1 MKKKRIVPLV
11 LSAAMLVSLATS
23 CTNTAENTPSPSQ
36 SATPTPSASTGVEDG
51 YIPAPYTAD
60 ASQAPT
66 EYLAPVFYQNEDGPT
81 ISVVYNGVIVE
92 DGKYFRDSNNN
103 QELDPYED
111 WRLSTDERVEDLLG
125 KMTQEQRIGLLRNA
139 LMVSP
144 TATTADEVYDEDGN
158 VILSQLVMLEAS
170 SDKLG
175 TSPEDGAA
183 ALSNA
188 YAAAG
193 VLDTY
198 TRSGVIR
205 KDTDTETGA
214 LFNNTLN
221 MLAEY
226 VGATKGEVT
235 IPYMLISNPM
245 TSGYPSAL
253 GFGAVVTGDGNAD
266 AVKAYAEM
274 DAEIWDAK
282 GIHHMYGPQIDLVT
296 DPRWSRNNT
305 TYTEDPEVMAQIVTA
320 LIEGYQHGTDG
331 AQVGDVALIMKHFPG
346 DGAAEN
352 GFESHYG
359 MSQWRVYSTEGS
371 LEKYQLV
378 GFQAAIDAGVAGI
391 MPGYSRPATDAR
403 SVPQTVNGVTL
414 EPEEIGNAYNTAIL
428 QILLKD
434 TMGFDGFI
442 NSDSNIVSTQLWGAE
457 DMTEAERYATI
468 INAGTDVVGDGFD
481 AVLDYTAVTEAV
493 TSGLITDEAF
503 DRATTNRMKSWIDLG
518 MFDNP
523 YRDPAESK
531 AVGEKYAQTNEDT
544 KTEFNQKSVVLMK
557 NSDNVLPLSDTTKT
571 VYLASFTEKGE
582 SEDNLA
588 SWTEA
593 IEAAGYTLVDDAAEA
608 DIAILDVVPGGISN
622 ASEYLHNID
631 LVEEFEQPHV
641 NPDTGE
647 YDGETI
653 DVTTLQDVDKI
664 PEIAQTVHDN
674 GGVVIASIDISSPW
688 ILTNLEPYC
697 DALIG
702 SFSTSAQAR
711 MDVLTGAYNPTGKL
725 PVTMVSCN
733 EVIAVTEQT
742 LEDGNTYQVCVSP
755 NDVPG
760 YVKDQYMDADV
771 LAASPSGS
779 YAYKDADG
787 NLYQSGFG
795 LSY

>member
-1 MKKKRIVPLV
+1 MKKRIVPLV

-36 SATPTPSASTGVEDG
+36 TQSESPAPTPSETAIQDG

-60 ASQAPT
+60 ASQTPT

-81 ISVVYNGVIVE
+81 ISVIYNGVIVE

-103 QELDPYED
+103 QELDTYED
-111 WRLSTDERVEDLLG
+111 WRLSTDERVADLLG

-139 LMVSP
+139 LVVSP
-144 TATTADEVYDEDGN
+144 AATTADEVYDENGN
-158 VILSQLVMLEAS
+158 VILEQLVTLETETEGEGET
-170 SDKLG
+170 D
-175 TSPEDGAA
+175 PMA
-183 ALSNA
+183 ALSKA
-188 YAAAG
+188 YTASA
-193 VLDTY
+193 VLDAY

-214 LFNNTLN
+214 LFNNALN

-235 IPYMLISNPM
+235 IPYMIISNPM

-253 GFGAVVTGDGNAD
+253 GFGAAVTGDGNAD

-282 GIHHMYGPQIDLVT
+282 GIHQMYGPQIDLVT
-296 DPRWSRNNT
+296 DPRWSRNST

-359 MSQWRVYSTEGS
+359 MGQWRVYSTEGS

-468 INAGTDVVGDGFD
+468 INAGTDVVGDGMG
-481 AVLDYTAVTEAV
+481 AVIDYTAVTEAV

-733 EVIAVTEQT
+733 EVIAVNEET
-742 LEDGNTYQVCVSP
+742 LEDGNTYEVCVSP

-771 LAASPSGS
+771 LA
-779 YAYKDADG
+779 
-787 NLYQSGFG
+787 
-795 LSY
+795 

>member
-36 SATPTPSASTGVEDG
+36 SVTPTPSASTGIEDG

-60 ASQAPT
+60 ASQTPT

-81 ISVVYNGVIVE
+81 ISVIYNGVIVE

-111 WRLSTDERVEDLLG
+111 WRLSTDERVADLLG

-139 LMVSP
+139 LVTSP
-144 TATTADEVYDEDGN
+144 AATTADEVYDENGN
-158 VILSQLVMLEAS
+158 VILEQLVTLETETEGEGET
-170 SDKLG
+170 D
-175 TSPEDGAA
+175 PMA
-183 ALSNA
+183 ALSKA
-188 YAAAG
+188 YTASA
-193 VLDTY
+193 VLDAY

-214 LFNNTLN
+214 LFNNALN

-235 IPYMLISNPM
+235 IPYMIISNPM

-253 GFGAVVTGDGNAD
+253 GFGAAVTGDGNAD

-282 GIHHMYGPQIDLVT
+282 GIHQMYGPQIDLVT
-296 DPRWSRNNT
+296 DPRWSRNST
-305 TYTEDPEVMAQIVTA
+305 TYTEDPEVMAQIATA

-359 MSQWRVYSTEGS
+359 MGQWRIYSTEGS

-378 GFQAAIDAGVAGI
+378 GFQAAVDAGVAGI
-391 MPGYSRPATDAR
+391 MPGYSRQATDAR

-414 EPEEIGNAYNTAIL
+414 EPEEIGNAYNTTIL

-468 INAGTDVVGDGFD
+468 INAGTDVVGDGMG
-481 AVLDYTAVTEAV
+481 AVIDYTAVTEAV
-493 TSGLITDEAF
+493 TSGMITDEAF

-557 NSDNVLPLSDTTKT
+557 NSNDVLPLSDTTKT
-571 VYLASFTEKGE
+571 VYLASFTAKGE

-622 ASEYLHNID
+622 ASEYLHNVD

-647 YDGETI
+647 YDGETV

-674 GGVVIASIDISSPW
+674 GGIVIASIDISSPW

-733 EVIAVTEQT
+733 EVIAVNEET
-742 LEDGNTYQVCVSP
+742 LEDGNTYEVCVSP

-760 YVKDQYMDADV
+760 YDKDQYIDANV
-771 LAASPSGS
+771 LAQSPSGS
-779 YAYKDADG
+779 YAYQDADG
-787 NLYQSGFG
+787 NVYQSGFG